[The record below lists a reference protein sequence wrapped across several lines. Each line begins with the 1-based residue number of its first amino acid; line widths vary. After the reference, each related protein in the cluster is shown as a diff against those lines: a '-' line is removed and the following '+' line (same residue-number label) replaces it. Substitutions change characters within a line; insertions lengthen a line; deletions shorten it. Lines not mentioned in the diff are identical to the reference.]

1 MYFTELHAHTKETSP
16 CSHIAANELVIKYKE
31 LGYSTLIITDHYTD
45 KLLTY
50 ENPELVVD
58 RFLSGYNSALITGK
72 KIGLNVLLG
81 MEIRFSNE
89 KEDYLVYGVTREFL
103 IKNYDICCKNIIE
116 LRKKLDES
124 SLPFFISQA
133 HPGRSLCKYP
143 TYLDGIEVY
152 NAMNHDKKM
161 NTIAEDYRA
170 EYNLIPTSGTDCHSD
185 KVIAKGGIITKKHI
199 DNIDSLI
206 NSLICS
212 KFKLIFREE
221 R

>member
-1 MYFTELHAHTKETSP
+1 MYFIELHAHTKETSP

-45 KLLTY
+45 NLLTC

-58 RFLSGYNSALITGK
+58 RFLAGYNSALIAGK
-72 KIGLNVLLG
+72 EIGLNVLLG

-161 NTIAEDYRA
+161 NTIAK
-170 EYNLIPTSGTDCHSD
+170 EYSIKYQLTPTSGTDCHSE
-185 KVIAKGGIITKKHI
+185 KKIAKAGISTSLPVATTNDLISLLK
-199 DNIDSLI
+199 DNKYILI
-206 NSLICS
+206 
-212 KFKLIFREE
+212 E
-221 R
+221 